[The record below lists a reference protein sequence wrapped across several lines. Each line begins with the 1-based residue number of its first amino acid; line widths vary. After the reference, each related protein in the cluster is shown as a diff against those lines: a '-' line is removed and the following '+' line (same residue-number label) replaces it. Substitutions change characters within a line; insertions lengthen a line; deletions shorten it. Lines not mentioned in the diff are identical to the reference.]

1 MERKMQS
8 NFPSNFF
15 PKNQGSLFFLQAVRW
30 TFYPN
35 AETLDN
41 SHTTAI
47 VNFFPPSEKISP
59 LPQTPMIESW
69 LNLQTPSDEKYQ
81 KIACPT
87 SRSTFPVAVT
97 QAIRLTQLRLKR
109 RKGDKS
115 LNFPK

>member
-15 PKNQGSLFFLQAVRW
+15 PKNQGSLFFLQAVQW
-30 TFYPN
+30 TFYSN

-47 VNFFPPSEKISP
+47 VNFSPPSEKISP
-59 LPQTPMIESW
+59 LPQTPTSHGSICK
-69 LNLQTPSDEKYQ
+69 PYQ

-97 QAIRLTQLRLKR
+97 QSIRLTQLRLKR